1 MVDAFLTLL
10 NGVHCNETLAPSFWT
25 LSVTCDHALLTTSA
39 CINLC
44 VQLRTITTNAR
55 YRKPYYY
62 AFAKLHAVRPSGYY

>member
-1 MVDAFLTLL
+1 MK
-10 NGVHCNETLAPSFWT
+10 PSRYFFGYCQLPT
-25 LSVTCDHALLTTSA
+25 TMHALLTTSA